1 LDVGG
6 MARHLAL
13 KKMMQ
18 AQLLVMIWILIRHGA
33 LSSGICT
40 SFRFQED

>member
-1 LDVGG
+1 VGG
-6 MARHLAL
+6 FARHLAL

-33 LSSGICT
+33 LSSRISAG
-40 SFRFQED
+40 FRFQAD

>member
-1 LDVGG
+1 MWVGF
-6 MARHLAL
+6 AWHLAL

-18 AQLLVMIWILIRHGA
+18 AQLLAVIWLLIRHGA

-40 SFRFQED
+40 SFRFQAD